1 MSKGIRIEG
10 VLRQMPREGLSVELT
25 PGDPVWTV
33 DEIFDGYL
41 NKRIRVTVEVLDDD
55 YGHHSDKR

>member
-10 VLRQMPREGLSVELT
+10 VLRHMPHEGLSVELT
-25 PGDPVWTV
+25 PGDPVWTM

-41 NKRIRVTVEVLDDD
+41 NRRIRVIVEVLDDD
-55 YGHHSDKR
+55 HDSDKR